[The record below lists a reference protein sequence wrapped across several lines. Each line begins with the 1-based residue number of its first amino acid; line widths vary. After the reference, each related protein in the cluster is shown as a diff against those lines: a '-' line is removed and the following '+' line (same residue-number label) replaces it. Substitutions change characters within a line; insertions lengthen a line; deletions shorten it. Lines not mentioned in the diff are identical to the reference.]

1 MYIGKT
7 TKTIESRFKKH
18 IKDNFIGKRKTK
30 ICNALRKYGK
40 DNFIIEEIC
49 QCSSKEELNEKEI
62 YYIALYKTQEL
73 GYNISKGGDGGITP
87 YHTNEKQISLF
98 KARKGKTYEEIYGEE
113 KAKEIKEKISIA
125 EKGKIIPEECKEKI
139 RIGNKKWWE
148 EHYEEGCKRNKEI
161 AKHGKEH
168 HMYGK
173 THTEEARK
181 KISESKKGKT
191 YEEIYGEEKAKEI
204 KEYMHK
210 RMSGKNSP
218 SYKNIDMISLFKE
231 LKENPFIKIDI
242 LAKKY
247 KLSSMTMSKKIKD
260 ILNIDNIQKYRYNKS
275 EVELKKIF
283 GEIYDKMVFGKL
295 EN

>member
-1 MYIGKT
+1 MYIYKIINKINGKMYIGKT

-18 IKDNFIGKRKTK
+18 IEDAFIGKRKTK

-113 KAKEIKEKISIA
+113 KAKEIKE
-125 EKGKIIPEECKEKI
+125 
-139 RIGNKKWWE
+139 
-148 EHYEEGCKRNKEI
+148 
-161 AKHGKEH
+161 
-168 HMYGK
+168 
-173 THTEEARK
+173 
-181 KISESKKGKT
+181 
-191 YEEIYGEEKAKEI
+191 
-204 KEYMHK
+204 YMHK
-210 RMSGKNSP
+210 CMSGKNSP

-247 KLSSMTMSKKIKD
+247 KLSRVTMAKKIKD